1 MDRDATAK
9 TVRVWDPF
17 VRIAHWSLVILFA
30 VSYLSEGEPEWLHTW
45 SGYIIAGL
53 VVLRILWGFVGS
65 QHARFSDFVTGPFKA
80 LRYLVDMLRGTSPR
94 YLGHSPAGG
103 AMTIALILALL
114 VTTGTGMALLAA
126 DKGRGPLAGVV
137 ARSVEQPAA
146 GTTATATDLAVPEE
160 DEDDERGETE
170 GGEGVWGEIHELA
183 ANLTLVLVILHILGV
198 AAASYAHKENLPRS
212 MVTGEKRA

>member
-65 QHARFSDFVTGPFKA
+65 QHARFSDFVTGPFNA

-114 VTTGTGMALLAA
+114 VTTGTGNCAIGTGGL
-126 DKGRGPLAGVV
+126 
-137 ARSVEQPAA
+137 EEHPAA
-146 GTTATATDLAVPEE
+146 SP
-160 DEDDERGETE
+160 
-170 GGEGVWGEIHELA
+170 
-183 ANLTLVLVILHILGV
+183 
-198 AAASYAHKENLPRS
+198 AHHSKPKPKKLNGFRS
-212 MVTGEKRA
+212 LRR